1 MSSFC
6 CSRFYDVKYSLRN
19 SKPMVGSALRFSV
32 LVLMS
37 SLKNSP
43 TSSRSRTVFERVC
56 ALHAALHQLRNS
68 VKSLWIGDWVSRS
81 YMT

>member
-6 CSRFYDVKYSLRN
+6 YSLFCDVKYILRN
-19 SKPMVGSALRFSV
+19 SNPMTGSALRFKF

-43 TSSRSRTVFERVC
+43 TSSRSRTVAFAVW
-56 ALHAALHQLRNS
+56 ALHAVLHQVRNS
-68 VKSLWIGDWVSRS
+68 SKSLLTGD
-81 YMT
+81 